1 MTQEE
6 LPSFDNRSTSQLH
19 EQSEEEKKQIDSTSI
34 NIPEVVDLNNIA
46 NHSLAEIS
54 FASQGDLLGEI
65 GKNADN
71 PFLGGDINDSLLEK
85 SMKNINLSFNNISMN
100 QGNKGIVELEA

>member
-6 LPSFDNRSTSQLH
+6 LPSFENSNMLQ
-19 EQSEEEKKQIDSTSI
+19 QSDIEEEKKQIDSTSI
-34 NIPEVVDLNNIA
+34 NIPEVVDQNNVA

-54 FASQGDLLGEI
+54 FASTSQVDMLG
-65 GKNADN
+65 DN
-71 PFLGGDINDSLLEK
+71 PFLGGVINDSLLEN

-100 QGNKGIVELEA
+100 QGNKDSVELEA